1 MHTSTDI
8 SYTSTIVNELE
19 LSFIDLLL
27 LRNIAEDVNATL
39 SPKIYCQRYG
49 KQLRATP
56 TVKELKEKL
65 NRKIKRKR
73 KGNL

>member
-39 SPKIYCQRYG
+39 SPKIYCQHYG